1 MERLGGGAVAGLIPA
16 HAGKTP
22 AARCPTTRIRAHPRS
37 RGENGV
43 VSFPAW
49 RSAGS
54 SPLTRGKLNALTQ
67 PSRERRL
74 IPAHAGK
81 TGTAKSAYLN
91 RLAHPRSRGEN
102 RCHTQGK
109 PVFGGSSPLTRGKL
123 FKVVV
128 DKPSMRLIPA
138 HAGKTCRCE
147 LTHMASPAHPRSRG
161 ENDLRGQRDVPAHGS
176 SPLTRGKRNHGVTRE
191 TKTRLIPAH
200 AGKTG

>member
-102 RCHTQGK
+102 CSKSWWINPQC
-109 PVFGGSSPLTRGKL
+109 GSSPLTRGKRAGVNSPIWHL
-123 FKVVV
+123 
-128 DKPSMRLIPA
+128 RLIPA
-138 HAGKTCRCE
+138 HAGKTSLRAI
-147 LTHMASPAHPRSRG
+147 LTHIEAAHPRSRG
-161 ENDLRGQRDVPAHGS
+161 ENARSGDKRDRRRGS
-176 SPLTRGKRNHGVTRE
+176 SPLTRGKQD
-191 TKTRLIPAH
+191 AD
-200 AGKTG
+200 A